1 LQRLSVAATQRGGG
15 KPVSSPL
22 LAYRVYP
29 DGREELVR
37 GLRFRGVNVRS
48 FRDIVAAGDSE
59 RMFSYV
65 GNGVSLPG
73 LNTGGYV
80 AGHTVVAPS
89 VLFEDMELE
98 KREEDFP
105 KLPLVPS
112 PVLVSAR
119 Q

>member
-1 LQRLSVAATQRGGG
+1 
-15 KPVSSPL
+15 
-22 LAYRVYP
+22 
-29 DGREELVR
+29 
-37 GLRFRGVNVRS
+37 
-48 FRDIVAAGDSE
+48 
-59 RMFSYV
+59 
-65 GNGVSLPG
+65 
-73 LNTGGYV
+73 
-80 AGHTVVAPS
+80 